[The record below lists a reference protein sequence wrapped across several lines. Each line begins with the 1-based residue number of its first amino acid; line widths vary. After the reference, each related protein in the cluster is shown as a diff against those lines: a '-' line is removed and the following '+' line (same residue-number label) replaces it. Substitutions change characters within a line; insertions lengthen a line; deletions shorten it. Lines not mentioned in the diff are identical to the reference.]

1 MVTAATSA
9 TSTAG
14 LDVNSIVTQLM
25 QVERQPLQVMAR
37 KQSTLQSRLSAYGT
51 LKGAY
56 SAIGDAAAKLANPAA
71 FKAVTASTSDAAIVN
86 ASASTGATAGSYSI
100 EVTQLAQAQKLASS
114 AFAGPDSS
122 IGTGTLNIQLGTFA
136 SGNFTPNGNQ
146 PAVAVTIG
154 AGQNTLNGVRDAI
167 NAANAG
173 VRASIVNDG
182 SGYRL
187 AISSGSTGS
196 VNSLRITVNDDDTTH
211 TDTSGLSQLA
221 YDPAATAGAGKNL
234 EQKAAAQD
242 ALLKIDGISVTK
254 PANIVDD
261 AISGVSLALAKL
273 TAGTPVTVTI
283 VPDPAQV
290 KNALDTLVATYNG
303 FQSSIRS
310 LTGFNA
316 QTRTGG
322 LLSGDA
328 TARELMTTLKSALT
342 STIPGLTGG
351 LSSLTQIGLS
361 FQQNGSL
368 ALDTTVF
375 NKQFTNPNANL
386 APLFAATG
394 VTTDARVQF
403 AGASD
408 STPAGSYAINITQ
421 AATRGALTGN
431 APANLTISRG
441 VNDTLGLT
449 ANGVSASVT
458 LAPGT
463 YTALALAAEVQ
474 SRLNGSAAWRAASV
488 TVAVNANG
496 GTLTVQ
502 SDAYGSASSITASNG
517 NAAADLFGTAPLT
530 TTGADVAGTVGG
542 SSATGSGRTLKTS
555 AGLAVSINSTA
566 TGALGQVDFNRG
578 YASRV
583 SSLITAGLK
592 TTGAFA
598 SRSEGLSRSVQDIT
612 RQQDRFNERLTRVES
627 GLRRQYTALDSMLAS
642 MNTTSTYLTQQLAA
656 LQAQR
661 AA

>member
-9 TSTAG
+9 TSTSG
-14 LDVNSIVTQLM
+14 LDVNGIVTQLM

-37 KQSTLQSRLSAYGT
+37 KQSALQSKISAYGT
-51 LKGAY
+51 LKSTY
-56 SAIGDAAAKLANPAA
+56 SAIGDATAKLANPAA
-71 FKAVTASTSDAAIVN
+71 FKAVTASTSDVATVN
-86 ASASTGATAGSYSI
+86 ASASAGTAAGSYSI
-100 EVTQLAQAQKLASS
+100 EVTQLAQAQKLASA
-114 AFAGPDSS
+114 AFAGTDSS

-136 SGNFTPNGNQ
+136 SGSFTPNGNQ

-154 AGQNTLNGVRDAI
+154 AGQNTLTGVRDAI

-187 AISSGSTGS
+187 AISSGSSGAA
-196 VNSLRITVNDDDTTH
+196 NSLRITVNDGDATH

-221 YDPAATAGAGKNL
+221 YDPAATVGAGKNL

-254 PANIVDD
+254 PANTIDD
-261 AISGVSLALAKL
+261 AISGVSLTLAKL
-273 TAGTPVTVTI
+273 TAGTPVTVT
-283 VPDPAQV
+283 VAPDPAQV
-290 KNALDTLVATYNG
+290 KNALDALVATYNS
-303 FQSSIRS
+303 FQSSIRT

-328 TARELMTTLKSALT
+328 TARELMTALKSALT
-342 STIPGLTGG
+342 SAIPGLTGTP
-351 LSSLTQIGLS
+351 SSLTQVGLS
-361 FQQNGSL
+361 FQQNGAL
-368 ALDTTVF
+368 ALDPAVF

-386 APLFAATG
+386 ARLFAATG
-394 VTTDARVQF
+394 VASDARVQF
-403 AGASD
+403 ASATD
-408 STPAGSYAINITQ
+408 NTPAGSYAVNITQ

-431 APANLTISRG
+431 AAANLTISSG

-449 ANGVSASVT
+449 ANGVSATVS

-463 YTALALAAEVQ
+463 YTASALAAELQ
-474 SRLNGSAAWRAASV
+474 SRLNGSAAWRAANV
-488 TVAVNANG
+488 TVTVSASG
-496 GTLTVQ
+496 GILTAQ
-502 SDAYGSASSITASNG
+502 SDAYGSASSVTAPSG
-517 NAAADLFGTAPLT
+517 NAAEDLFGVAPVSDAGL
-530 TTGADVAGTVGG
+530 DVAGTVGG
-542 SSATGSGRTLKTS
+542 SSATGSGRTLKTT
-555 AGLAVSINSTA
+555 AGLALNITTIA

-583 SSLITAGLK
+583 SSLVTASLK
-592 TTGAFA
+592 NDGAFA
-598 SRSEGLSRSVQDIT
+598 SRSDGLARTVQDIT
-612 RQQDRFNERLTRVES
+612 RQQDRFNERLTRVETS
-627 GLRRQYTALDSMLAS
+627 LRRQYTALDSMLSS

>member
-1 MVTAATSA
+1 MATSATSA
-9 TSTAG
+9 TSTSG

-37 KQSTLQSRLSAYGT
+37 KQSALQSKISAYGA

-71 FKAVTASTSDAAIVN
+71 FKAVAVSTSDATNVN
-86 ASASTGATAGSYSI
+86 ASSSAGAVAGSYSI
-100 EVTQLAQAQKLASS
+100 EVTQLAQAQKLASTT
-114 AFAGPDSS
+114 FASTDSS
-122 IGTGTLNIQLGTFA
+122 VGTGTLTIQLGTFA
-136 SGNFTPNGNQ
+136 SGSFTPNDSQ
-146 PAVAVTIG
+146 PAVAVSIS
-154 AGQNTLNGVRDAI
+154 AGQSTLTGVRDAI

-182 SGYRL
+182 TGFRL
-187 AISSGSTGS
+187 AIGSGSTGS
-196 VNSLRITVNDDDTTH
+196 ANSLRITVADDDSTH

-221 YDPAATAGAGKNL
+221 YDPAAAAGAGKNL
-234 EQKAAAQD
+234 AQTAAAQD

-254 PANIVDD
+254 PANLVDD
-261 AISGVSLALAKL
+261 AISGVSLTLAKL
-273 TAGTPVTVTI
+273 TSGTPVTVTV

-290 KNALDTLVATYNG
+290 KNGLDTLVAAYNS
-303 FQSSIRS
+303 FQSSIRN

-342 STIPGLTGG
+342 SVIPGLSGSP
-351 LSSLTQIGLS
+351 SSLTQIGLS

-368 ALDTTVF
+368 ALDTAVF
-375 NKQFTNPNANL
+375 NKQFSNPNVNL

-403 AGASD
+403 VSAID
-408 STPAGSYAINITQ
+408 STPTGSYAINITQ
-421 AATRGALTGN
+421 AATRGELAGS
-431 APANLTISRG
+431 APANLTISSG

-458 LAPGT
+458 LTPGT
-463 YTALALAAEVQ
+463 YTASALAAELQ
-474 SRLNGSAAWRAASV
+474 SRLNGSTAWRAAG
-488 TVAVNANG
+488 VAVAVKTSG

-502 SDAYGSASSITASNG
+502 SAAYGSASSITAANG
-517 NAAADLFGTAPLT
+517 NAAADLFGAAPVTTA
-530 TTGADVAGTVGG
+530 GADVAGTIGG

-555 AGLAVSINSTA
+555 GGLVLSISATAG
-566 TGALGQVDFNRG
+566 GALGQVDFNRG

-592 TTGAFA
+592 TDGAFA
-598 SRSEGLSRSVQDIT
+598 NRSDGLARSVQDIT
-612 RQQDRFNERLTRVES
+612 RQQDRFNERLSRVES
-627 GLRRQYTALDSMLAS
+627 SLRRQYTALDSMLAS

-661 AA
+661 AV

>member
-1 MVTAATSA
+1 MATSATSA
-9 TSTAG
+9 TSTSG

-37 KQSTLQSRLSAYGT
+37 KQSALQSKISAYGA

-71 FKAVTASTSDAAIVN
+71 FKAVAVSTSDATNVN
-86 ASASTGATAGSYSI
+86 ASSSAGAVAGSYSI
-100 EVTQLAQAQKLASS
+100 EVTQLAQAQKLASTT
-114 AFAGPDSS
+114 FASTDSS
-122 IGTGTLNIQLGTFA
+122 VGTGTLTIQLGTFA
-136 SGNFTPNGNQ
+136 SGSFTPNDSQ
-146 PAVAVTIG
+146 PAVAVSIS
-154 AGQNTLNGVRDAI
+154 AGQSTLTGVRDAI

-182 SGYRL
+182 TGFRL
-187 AISSGSTGS
+187 AIGSGSTGS
-196 VNSLRITVNDDDTTH
+196 ANSLRITVADDDSTH

-221 YDPAATAGAGKNL
+221 YDPAAAAGAGKNL
-234 EQKAAAQD
+234 AQTAAAQD

-254 PANIVDD
+254 PANLVDD
-261 AISGVSLALAKL
+261 AISGVSLTLAKL
-273 TAGTPVTVTI
+273 TSGTPVTVT
-283 VPDPAQV
+283 VLPDPAQV
-290 KNALDTLVATYNG
+290 KNGLDTLVAAYNS
-303 FQSSIRS
+303 FQSSIRN

-342 STIPGLTGG
+342 SVIPGLSGRP
-351 LSSLTQIGLS
+351 SSLTQIGLS

-368 ALDTTVF
+368 ALDTAVF
-375 NKQFTNPNANL
+375 NKQFSNPNVNL

-403 AGASD
+403 VSAID
-408 STPAGSYAINITQ
+408 STQ
-421 AATRGALTGN
+421 AATRGELAGS
-431 APANLTISRG
+431 APANLTISSG

-458 LAPGT
+458 LTPGT
-463 YTALALAAEVQ
+463 YTASALAAELQ
-474 SRLNGSAAWRAASV
+474 SRLNGSTAWRAAG
-488 TVAVNANG
+488 VAVAVKTSG

-502 SDAYGSASSITASNG
+502 SAAYGSASSITAANG
-517 NAAADLFGTAPLT
+517 NAAADLFGAAPVTTA
-530 TTGADVAGTVGG
+530 GADVAGTIGG
-542 SSATGSGRTLKTS
+542 SSATGSGRTLNTAGGLVLSIS
-555 AGLAVSINSTA
+555 ATA
-566 TGALGQVDFNRG
+566 GGALGQVDFNRG

-592 TTGAFA
+592 TDGAFA
-598 SRSEGLSRSVQDIT
+598 NRSDGLARSVQDIT
-612 RQQDRFNERLTRVES
+612 RPQDRFNERLSRVES
-627 GLRRQYTALDSMLAS
+627 SLRRQYTALDSMLAS

-661 AA
+661 AV